1 MMEVE
6 LTGGAAPP
14 LHFLCSVCTVYLGI
28 IVITTENVLE
38 IQVDTDHYDA
48 AAYNDKPR
56 YYSYVEQIVETGNLK
71 PTSVVEIG
79 IGNGFTTRGLRD
91 LGIAVTTVD
100 FDATLC
106 PDFVASVCSIPLP
119 SGSTDVSLCFEVLE
133 HLPFDQFSIALREL
147 ARISREWVFISVPDC
162 RSAIRLEASR
172 GWLPIKTFQRMFSN
186 FPPRKPFP
194 CHFDGQHYWEIGKLE
209 TPETRVLDT
218 IRQSGLQIERHYRL
232 PLNPY
237 HHFFMLKKV

>member
-1 MMEVE
+1 ME
-6 LTGGAAPP
+6 T
-14 LHFLCSVCTVYLGI
+14 H
-28 IVITTENVLE
+28 
-38 IQVDTDHYDA
+38 HYDA
-48 AAYNDKPR
+48 AVYNDKPR

-71 PTSVVEIG
+71 PASVVEIG

-91 LGIAVTTVD
+91 LGIAVTTID

-106 PDFVASVCSIPLP
+106 PDVVASVCSIPLP
-119 SGSTDVSLCFEVLE
+119 TGSADVSLCFEVLE
-133 HLPFDQFSIALREL
+133 HLPFDQFAIALKEL

-162 RSAIRLEASR
+162 RSTIRLEASR
-172 GWLPIKTFQRMFSN
+172 GWRPIRSFQRMFSN

-209 TPETRVLDT
+209 TPETRVLNT